1 MAPFGKIILPPL
13 ADIKEKGGEG
23 KGSFKEKGERE
34 KAPIKRKERGKG
46 SDKDKGEMEKAP
58 IKGKGRGKG
67 SCKKKGERKRLR

>member
-34 KAPIKRKERGKG
+34 KAPINRKERGKG
-46 SDKDKGEMEKAP
+46 SDKG
-58 IKGKGRGKG
+58 
-67 SCKKKGERKRLR
+67 KGERKRLL

>member
-13 ADIKEKGGEG
+13 ADI
-23 KGSFKEKGERE
+23 KEKGERE

-46 SDKDKGEMEKAP
+46 SDKDKGVMEKAP

-67 SCKKKGERKRLR
+67 FCKKKGERKRLR